1 MELLGARKDVDHH
14 LVTIINVGKRVVTHH
29 DGKEGILNSEAIGEV
44 EWEQIGTPCIPA
56 AGLMRAK
63 QWSELITISSAQF
76 CINIS
81 AHDDMDILWQSL

>member
-44 EWEQIGTPCIPA
+44 E
-56 AGLMRAK
+56 
-63 QWSELITISSAQF
+63 
-76 CINIS
+76 
-81 AHDDMDILWQSL
+81 